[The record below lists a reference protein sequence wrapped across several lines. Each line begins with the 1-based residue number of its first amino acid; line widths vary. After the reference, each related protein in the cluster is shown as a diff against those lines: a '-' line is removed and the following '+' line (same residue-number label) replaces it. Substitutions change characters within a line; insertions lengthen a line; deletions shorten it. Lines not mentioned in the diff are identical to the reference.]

1 MSKSMQK
8 AITTEPN
15 DRRSEVQISLKYA
28 QNVAEVVRTRRIAEL
43 KKRRDDLQALPVRH
57 PVDVELRD
65 DLLRKIQAELK
76 QLIGD
81 P

>member
-1 MSKSMQK
+1 MQK
-8 AITTEPN
+8 AITESSN
-15 DRRSEVQISLKYA
+15 RCSEAQISLKYA
-28 QNVAEVVRTRRIAEL
+28 QNVADVVRARRIEEL
-43 KKRRDDLQALPVRH
+43 KKRREDLQSLPVTH